1 MGLSDPQEVFD
12 IHVFRDDPSIFYQV
26 AKDILPDTTRF
37 SPTHAFIELL
47 QRKGKLLT
55 NYTQNIDN
63 LEFHAGIEKDKLVQC
78 HGSFATATCVK
89 CGYKVPGQD
98 IFPDLKRGRVA
109 KCEKCIKTAEQAN
122 AALKRKRKRTSEGPR
137 KNKRFAEDSSADED
151 EGNYYDAGV
160 MKVCTLHVSLSR
172 AGWSEQRISLTFSI
186 A

>member
-89 CGYKVPGQD
+89 CGHQVPGHE
-98 IFPDLKRGRVA
+98 IFPDLRRGRVA
-109 KCEKCIKTAEQAN
+109 KCDACIKRAEQAN

-160 MKVCTLHVSLSR
+160 MKVCDKSPRHVTNCPLVS
-172 AGWSEQRISLTFSI
+172 AEKRIFR
-186 A
+186 